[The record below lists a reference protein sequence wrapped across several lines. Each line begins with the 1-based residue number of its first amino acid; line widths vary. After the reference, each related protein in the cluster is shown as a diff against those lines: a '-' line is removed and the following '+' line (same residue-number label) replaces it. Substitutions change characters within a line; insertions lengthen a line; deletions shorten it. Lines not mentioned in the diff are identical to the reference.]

1 MAAQQDLKK
10 QYQFNKYQIRTR
22 RRNLREEQK
31 NLRRKYHLDKR
42 LARKNPEDAVLHEDY
57 LAYQEQGASSR
68 REEIGWEKL
77 DNSALLYPII
87 TGEDMSNVFRV
98 SAALHEEVN
107 PEQLQKALETVLPKF
122 PAFNTRLRQGM
133 HWYYLEENG
142 KPAPRVTKE
151 DDYPC
156 TYINASSNRSYLFR
170 VTYFRF
176 RINLEVFHVLSD
188 GSGAMSF
195 LKELVYQ
202 YLRNVHDE
210 LREQFGDELSDG
222 VSVSVK
228 DRFQEFYD
236 KKPLRPYRFQRA
248 FLLPGSVLPA
258 ERVGVLHGFMNVS
271 DVLDL
276 AHKYHATV
284 NELVV
289 SVVAYSIWKEFAKS
303 ITPERPIVI
312 CVPVNL
318 RSVFGVETTKN
329 FFVNVNAMFRPEEAE
344 QVTFEEVVRQ
354 ISASLKSQTTKEEL
368 QDRLSTNV
376 STEKN
381 LLSRMVPMIFKNPVL
396 RSIHRLSEKSITTTV
411 TNLGAQSVE
420 EPYRPY
426 VAFLNVVLAHAK
438 GQPLKVSIS
447 SYEDKL
453 AINITSVL
461 RSTRIPRNIYRFFA
475 DAGIEVSLISNGVY
489 R

>member
-1 MAAQQDLKK
+1 MSVEQDLKK
-10 QYQFNKYQIRTR
+10 QYKINKYQIRHR
-22 RRNLREEQK
+22 RKDLREEQK
-31 NLRRKYHLDKR
+31 NLRRKYRLDMR
-42 LARKNPEDAVLHEDY
+42 LAKKDPDNAMLPEDY
-57 LAYQEQGASSR
+57 LAYQEEGGSTR
-68 REEIGWEKL
+68 RDEIGWEKL
-77 DNSALLYPII
+77 DTSALLYPII
-87 TGEDMSNVFRV
+87 TGEDMTNVFRV
-98 SAALHEEVN
+98 SATLSEEII
-107 PEQLQKALETVLPKF
+107 PEQLQEALETVLPKF
-122 PAFNTRLRQGM
+122 PGFNTRLRQGM

-156 TYINASSNRSYLFR
+156 AYINASANRSYLFR
-170 VTYFRF
+170 VTYFRC

-202 YLRNVHDE
+202 YLRNVHAE
-210 LREQFGDELSDG
+210 LRDQLRDDLSDG

-248 FLLPGSVLPA
+248 FLIPGSVLPA
-258 ERVGVLHGFMNVS
+258 ERVGILHGFMNVS

-276 AHKYHATV
+276 AHKYHATI

-289 SVVAYSIWKEFAKS
+289 SILAYSIWKEFGNS

-318 RSVFGVETTKN
+318 RSVFGVDTTKN

-344 QVTFEEVVRQ
+344 NVTFEEVVRQ
-354 ISASLKSQTTKEEL
+354 IRTSLKSQTTKEEL
-368 QDRLSTNV
+368 QERLSTNV

-396 RSIHRLSEKSITTTV
+396 RSIHRLSEKSITSTV
-411 TNLGAQSVE
+411 TNLGAQSVA
-420 EPYRPY
+420 EPYRQY
-426 VAFLNVVLAHAK
+426 VRFMNVVLAHAK
-438 GQPLKVSIS
+438 GQPLKVSVS
-447 SYEDKL
+447 SYGDRL
-453 AINITSVL
+453 AVNITSVL
-461 RSTRIPRNIYRFFA
+461 RSTRIPRNVYRFFVEE
-475 DAGIEVSLISNGVY
+475 GLEVSVVSNGVY